1 MAETELA
8 AILPFQEDSRG
19 TCAKFILLAG
29 ASLLAAKKATWS
41 QITWDT
47 KTCKIPSNHLKDT
60 RALRQRNQKPKIPM
74 VVPLSR
80 QAIELLRMA
89 EASRKQILM
98 LRGPESRAQET
109 SLIFKSTSGKELGN

>member
-1 MAETELA
+1 MVTDNLVYENLQDT
-8 AILPFQEDSRG
+8 IKS
-19 TCAKFILLAG
+19 
-29 ASLLAAKKATWS
+29 S
-41 QITWDT
+41 QRY
-47 KTCKIPSNHLKDT
+47 T
-60 RALRQRNQKPKIPM
+60 RASTTKSKSKIPM